1 MRTIFTDRDG
11 KPIYVLGLQAHN
23 SSNGCW
29 EMIDSAI
36 DAVKQYHGNTLE
48 VPVYWYQLEPE
59 EGVYDLSQVEELIL
73 RVRASGLKL
82 IILWF
87 GSSKNSDMTYVP
99 EWVKADPDR
108 FWMAVA
114 PDGEVTPQISPFCTA
129 CYEAD
134 KAAFVEMMKAI
145 RRIDEQER
153 TVIAVQVE
161 NEIGLYPLD
170 RCYSETA
177 NRVFADGVPDALMNL
192 VIPDSGAKDA
202 GRDWYDH
209 FGRHAHEVF
218 TCWHFAQAVES
229 IASAGKQVYDLPMYM
244 NAVVGELRQ
253 ELAGQSYSSGSPVG
267 RMIDVY
273 KIGAPSISICAP
285 DIYIANKAGYLR
297 VCASHTRTDNPLFIP
312 ETGTADDSFAVN
324 ILHAAGDFGAIGIC
338 GFGAEH
344 TLKMDGTLTDASRPV
359 ADSMQMISMMAPA
372 LLRHGGTEKI
382 FAVSQ
387 DEYQDLTHVLRKNW
401 HITFYYTS
409 RGKKGSPLGRNMR
422 VARRLAENPE
432 LFNQH
437 GRAIVYEASD
447 DEFFI
452 AGVGFTARFLRRA
465 DPHDP
470 HPYTTYVSRASTELA
485 ALTIEEGHFDEN
497 LNWVCEFQ
505 RRGDEIDC
513 GAFVYPGIILR
524 VKLNPKPLNGYRH

>member
-170 RCYSETA
+170 ALERC
-177 NRVFADGVPDALMNL
+177 
-192 VIPDSGAKDA
+192 
-202 GRDWYDH
+202 
-209 FGRHAHEVF
+209 EV
-218 TCWHFAQAVES
+218 C
-229 IASAGKQVYDLPMYM
+229 I
-244 NAVVGELRQ
+244 R
-253 ELAGQSYSSGSPVG
+253 
-267 RMIDVY
+267 
-273 KIGAPSISICAP
+273 
-285 DIYIANKAGYLR
+285 
-297 VCASHTRTDNPLFIP
+297 
-312 ETGTADDSFAVN
+312 
-324 ILHAAGDFGAIGIC
+324 
-338 GFGAEH
+338 
-344 TLKMDGTLTDASRPV
+344 
-359 ADSMQMISMMAPA
+359 
-372 LLRHGGTEKI
+372 
-382 FAVSQ
+382 
-387 DEYQDLTHVLRKNW
+387 
-401 HITFYYTS
+401 
-409 RGKKGSPLGRNMR
+409 
-422 VARRLAENPE
+422 
-432 LFNQH
+432 
-437 GRAIVYEASD
+437 
-447 DEFFI
+447 
-452 AGVGFTARFLRRA
+452 
-465 DPHDP
+465 
-470 HPYTTYVSRASTELA
+470 
-485 ALTIEEGHFDEN
+485 
-497 LNWVCEFQ
+497 
-505 RRGDEIDC
+505 
-513 GAFVYPGIILR
+513 
-524 VKLNPKPLNGYRH
+524 

>member
-177 NRVFADGVPDALMNL
+177 NRVFADGVPDGTILQSGFGLKSGWYLDNGVVHFGEYEENYYDFL
-192 VIPDSGAKDA
+192 VWLNRLFENGLIDPDMPSINKATSLAKFSNGEAWACIAQSSATIAGLQYTNADKGWVGVA
-202 GRDWYDH
+202 GRSLAEEEGAEPQ
-209 FGRHAHEVF
+209 FGHMQNSYAGN
-218 TCWHFAQAVES
+218 
-229 IASAGKQVYDLPMYM
+229 ASA
-244 NAVVGELRQ
+244 A
-253 ELAGQSYSSGSPVG
+253 
-267 RMIDVY
+267 
-273 KIGAPSISICAP
+273 ISTKCS
-285 DIYIANKAGYLR
+285 N
-297 VCASHTRTDNPLFIP
+297 V
-312 ETGTADDSFAVN
+312 E
-324 ILHAAGDFGAIGIC
+324 AA
-338 GFGAEH
+338 
-344 TLKMDGTLTDASRPV
+344 
-359 ADSMQMISMMAPA
+359 
-372 LLRHGGTEKI
+372 
-382 FAVSQ
+382 
-387 DEYQDLTHVLRKNW
+387 
-401 HITFYYTS
+401 
-409 RGKKGSPLGRNMR
+409 
-422 VARRLAENPE
+422 
-432 LFNQH
+432 
-437 GRAIVYEASD
+437 
-447 DEFFI
+447 
-452 AGVGFTARFLRRA
+452 ARFL
-465 DPHDP
+465 DWF
-470 HPYTTYVSRASTELA
+470 YGE
-485 ALTIEEGHFDEN
+485 EN
-497 LNWVCEFQ
+497 LATFQHGVEGFCYAIVDGEYTRDLQYLIPLQGEGADNVATRMVYGILGTNWPMKMLDGMSHNYYQYPAETEKVLEVW
-505 RRGDEIDC
+505 RDNNMSEHIMPPVTMTVDEANEYASLFNDIDSYMKEQISLFIQ
-513 GAFVYPGIILR
+513 GKRSLDEYPEYRATLESMGIERMIELEQAAYDR
-524 VKLNPKPLNGYRH
+524 YMAR